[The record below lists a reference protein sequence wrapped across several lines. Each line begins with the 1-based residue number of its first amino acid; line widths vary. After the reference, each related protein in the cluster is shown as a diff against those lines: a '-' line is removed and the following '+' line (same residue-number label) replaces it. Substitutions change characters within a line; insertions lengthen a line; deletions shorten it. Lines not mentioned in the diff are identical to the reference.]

1 MAHSWVTCLIHE
13 CYIIHS
19 CPHSFICVTRRRNV
33 LVRDLWVRIIHVCD
47 MRVTHSCTI
56 RLIYGLH
63 NSSIRLIRMCYMTRL
78 CVWHDAF
85 LSGTRL
91 IHLCDMAHSYMWQ
104 VSLICVTWP
113 IPLTWLIHP
122 CDTTLSF
129 VWHALLNCDT
139 QPIHICQMMYLHVW
153 LTNMSVCDL
162 CSLARNVWHDGCIH
176 MCEKTHS

>member
-63 NSSIRLIRMCYMTRL
+63 NSSIRLIRMSYMTPL
-78 CVWHDAF
+78 CAWHDAF

-104 VSLICVTWP
+104 VSRCPSSDMTNSSMWHNSFIRVTCLIELWYATHPYLSHDVFTCVTHQHECLRFVQLGEKCVTWRHH
-113 IPLTWLIHP
+113 T
-122 CDTTLSF
+122 F
-129 VWHALLNCDT
+129 
-139 QPIHICQMMYLHVW
+139 IC
-153 LTNMSVCDL
+153 
-162 CSLARNVWHDGCIH
+162 CIH
-176 MCEKTHS
+176 MC